1 MINMSMEVTSNYGG
15 YTTGTYDT
23 IVKKNTEAQSDNST
37 NSVDECYEKLCKKFP
52 EITFNKSG
60 GLASGNKNKAVINLS
75 NECLKKMASDPEF
88 AKKVEF
94 NLTGVVSG
102 QNWLY
107 AKAKADGAV
116 IHGVTAVMDS
126 DGNVSVTCGGM
137 TRTSGSNQNSGT
149 SNAQKEQKDRL
160 DNLREKRRKK
170 AKELENAQKEKI
182 AEKRAEKKANEEA
195 GAETLNYTISAT
207 GTDIKTITQSVV
219 SASLDTSTSTVAS
232 FDIKA

>member
-23 IVKKNTEAQSDNST
+23 TVKKNTAAKSDNST
-37 NSVDECYEKLCKKFP
+37 NSVEEYYEKLCKKFP

-60 GLASGNKNKAVINLS
+60 GLASGNENKAVINLS

-94 NLTGVVSG
+94 NLTGVVPG

-137 TRTSGSNQNSGT
+137 TRTSGSNQNSGL
-149 SNAQKEQKDRL
+149 SNTGRQTKERL
-160 DNLREKRRKK
+160 EKKAAKRRAEKK
-170 AKELENAQKEKI
+170 AEQEKL

-195 GAETLNYTISAT
+195 RAETHDYTVSAT
-207 GTDIKTITQSVV
+207 GTDIKTVTQSVV
-219 SASLDTSTSTVAS
+219 SASLGTSTSTGAS